1 MSKLTFAGNREK
13 WFAGVMAIF
22 ATVLAIGGPLSLA
35 EHYARTGA
43 AATMPSAMLVQQ
55 QAQFACRDS

>member
-1 MSKLTFAGNREK
+1 MSKLTFVGNGAK

-22 ATVLAIGGPLSLA
+22 ATVVAIGGPLSLA

-43 AATMPSAMLVQQ
+43 DATMPSAMLVQQ
-55 QAQFACRDS
+55 QAQLICRNT